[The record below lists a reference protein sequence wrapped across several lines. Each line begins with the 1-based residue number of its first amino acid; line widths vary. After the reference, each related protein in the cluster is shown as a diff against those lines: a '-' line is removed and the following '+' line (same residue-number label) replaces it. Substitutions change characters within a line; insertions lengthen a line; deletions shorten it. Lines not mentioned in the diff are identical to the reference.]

1 MNKTERNKTI
11 NKLVY
16 KLAEKLG
23 YEVDNSDNDIMFVS
37 NTGKIDDDIQYRRSC
52 HMVAAVNWASEKTLK
67 DEKTLEKWIDM
78 LEKMSDEELTYEL
91 GWAESTTYINV

>member
-16 KLAEKLG
+16 KLAESLG

-37 NTGKIDDDIQYRRSC
+37 PSRKMDDDIQYRRSS
-52 HMVAAVNWASEKTLK
+52 HMVAAVNWASKKTLK
-67 DEKTLEKWIDM
+67 DEKTLDEYITKIV
-78 LEKMSDEELTYEL
+78 KFSDDELISEL
-91 GWAESTTYINV
+91 G

>member
-16 KLAEKLG
+16 KLAESLG
-23 YEVDNSDNDIMFVS
+23 YEVDSSDNDIMFVP
-37 NTGKIDDDIQYRRSC
+37 NTGKIDDEIQYRRSS

-67 DEKTLEKWIDM
+67 DEKTLDEYITKIV
-78 LEKMSDEELTYEL
+78 KFSDDELISEL
-91 GWAESTTYINV
+91 G